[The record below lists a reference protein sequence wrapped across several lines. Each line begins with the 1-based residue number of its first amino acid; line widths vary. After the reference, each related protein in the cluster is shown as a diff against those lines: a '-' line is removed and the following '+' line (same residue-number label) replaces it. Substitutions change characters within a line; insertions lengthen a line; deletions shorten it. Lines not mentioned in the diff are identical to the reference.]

1 MKKNRNCFCQWN
13 CSRNRVQ
20 FPLACDIGMASDLA
34 SFSETFTKREVHPD
48 WGGINFL
55 PRSVGYTR
63 AAELIFSK
71 DHIDVQKTLRIGLVN
86 GVVPHETLQTKTQD
100 LSRRIARNGSLPI
113 TLAKR
118 GLQHFEG

>member
-1 MKKNRNCFCQWN
+1 
-13 CSRNRVQ
+13 
-20 FPLACDIGMASDLA
+20 
-34 SFSETFTKREVHPD
+34 
-48 WGGINFL
+48 
-55 PRSVGYTR
+55 
-63 AAELIFSK
+63 
-71 DHIDVQKTLRIGLVN
+71 LVN